1 MNTLISHKQ
10 FIKMRD
16 QGKFSK
22 KFEGKHS
29 YFIYLDLIDEKI
41 NDDYPS
47 PPPAP
52 RYRKHEN
59 KFIKKHFNKNN
70 IPNKYHI
77 NQNK

>member
-29 YFIYLDLIDEKI
+29 YFIYLDLINDNI
-41 NDDYPS
+41 NDEYPS

-52 RYRKHEN
+52 RYRKGEN
-59 KFIKKHFNKNN
+59 IFLKKHFNKKN